1 MPSMQEQELLTIKQA
16 AQWASQ
22 YLRRDVTVSNISYL
36 IQYGRIR
43 KIPNNGKPLVAKHD
57 LVNYYESYVGTREIK
72 WTKRLGED
80 VNWALSFDYLKES
93 ERTKHVHRLHPYKG
107 KFIPQLVEYFLD
119 EHINDFKKGVYFNRG
134 DVILDPFCGS
144 GTTLIQ
150 ANELGMH
157 AIGIE
162 VSSFN
167 TLMTNVKI
175 GKCDLSGVYAEAQTI
190 TSALREFIST
200 SNIQEFDNRLTEAL
214 SAFNKKYFHSPEYR
228 ARVNSGEI
236 DEEVY
241 GSEKEREFLPI
252 YNGLVSNYQIGL
264 RQSGNRFVDKWYLQ
278 PILHQIE
285 FVRDLV
291 KQVQDASI
299 RDTLTV
305 VFSRTT
311 RSCRAT
317 THFDL
322 ATLKEPISSTYYCH
336 KHGKIC
342 KPLFSITGW
351 WTRYVEDTI
360 KRLGEFAKIRTETDQ
375 ICLTGDSRTIDL
387 DRELSIRHPRL
398 AQLIDERKINGI
410 FSSPPYVGLIDYHDQ
425 HAYAYDL
432 FDLKRKDDLEIGALS
447 NGQGKESRERYVQ
460 SISEVLVNC
469 KRFLTKDANVFL
481 VANDKYNL
489 YPLIAERSGLCMVQ
503 QFRRPVLNRTERDKG
518 AYSETIFHMR
528 MI

>member
-1 MPSMQEQELLTIKQA
+1 MLSIQEQELLTIKQA
-16 AQWASQ
+16 AEWASQ
-22 YLRRDVTVSNISYL
+22 YLHRDVTVSNISYL

-43 KIPNNGKPLVAKHD
+43 KIPRNGNPLVAKDD
-57 LVNYYESYVGTREIK
+57 LANYYESYVGKREVNWTR
-72 WTKRLGED
+72 RLGAD
-80 VNWALSFDYLKES
+80 INWTLSFDYLKES

-119 EHINDFKKGVYFNRG
+119 NHINDFKKEVYFDRG

-144 GTTLIQ
+144 GTTLVQ

-167 TLMTNVKI
+167 TLITNVKI
-175 GKCDLSGVYAEAQTI
+175 SKCDLLGAYAEVKTI
-190 TSALREFIST
+190 TSALRDFISS
-200 SNIQEFDNRLTEAL
+200 SNIQEFDNKLAEDL
-214 SAFNKKYFHSPEYR
+214 SVFNKKYFPAPEYR
-228 ARVNSGEI
+228 AGVNSGEI

-241 GSEKEREFLPI
+241 GNEKEREFLPI

-264 RQSGNRFVDKWYLQ
+264 QQPGNRFVDKWYLR
-278 PILHQIE
+278 PILQEIE
-285 FVRDLV
+285 FVRNLI

-299 RDTLTV
+299 RDILTV
-305 VFSRTT
+305 ILSRTT

-342 KPLFSITGW
+342 KPLFSIIGW
-351 WTRYVEDTI
+351 WTRYAEDTI

-387 DRELSIRHPRL
+387 NRELSIRHPRL
-398 AQLIDERKINGI
+398 AHLVEERKINGM

-432 FDLKRKDDLEIGALS
+432 FGLERKDDLEIGALS
-447 NGQGKESRERYVQ
+447 SGQGKESRERYVH

-469 KRFLTKDANVFL
+469 RGFLTKDANIFL

-489 YPLIAERSGLCMVQ
+489 YPLIAGKSGLSMIQ
-503 QFRRPVLNRTERDKG
+503 QFKRPVLNRTERDKG

-528 MI
+528 LM